1 MSVAQLLTGSPEPAA
16 EPRRRAVLTVVPV
29 RAVAAE
35 TRGPFAVAVVALL
48 VTGLFGLLF
57 LNTVLGKNSFHLHE
71 LRVEAVQLADTEQ
84 ALVREVESL
93 RAPGTLARKATE
105 LGMVQAG
112 PPAFLRLSDGA
123 VLGATDPAAAVLPG
137 QAAEDGADAPAVAED
152 AGTAAGSDA
161 GTDAGT
167 AAETSETPET
177 SESAGSAA
185 AEAETSGSGAAEA
198 ETSDSA
204 AAQTS
209 ESDSAD
215 AP

>member
-1 MSVAQLLTGSPEPAA
+1 MSVAQLLTGLPEPATA
-16 EPRRRAVLTVVPV
+16 PRRRAVLTVVPV

-48 VTGLFGLLF
+48 VAGLFGLLF
-57 LNTVLGKNSFHLHE
+57 LNTVLGKDSFHLHE

-93 RAPGTLARKATE
+93 RAPGTLAEKATE

-123 VLGATDPAAAVLPG
+123 VLGATDPAAPELPG
-137 QAAEDGADAPAVAED
+137 TVGEDGTEQP
-152 AGTAAGSDA
+152 
-161 GTDAGT
+161 
-167 AAETSETPET
+167 
-177 SESAGSAA
+177 AA
-185 AEAETSGSGAAEA
+185 AESESGSETADSEAADSEA
-198 ETSDSA
+198 ADSEA
-204 AAQTS
+204 AG
-209 ESDSAD
+209 SDSAD